1 MLPMSDRGEYTIYV
15 LRPEHSG
22 GLCGIVLP
30 CLDYSERGRVGYF
43 YSFVGKEQTVNVV
56 SQHEKITR
64 EKALEI
70 AARYV
75 SGQSYI
81 TRVEFPQPNE
91 DLKRII
97 QQENRR
103 KYKGYKGKHYAR

>member
-1 MLPMSDRGEYTIYV
+1 MRQMSDRGEYTIYV

-30 CLDYSERGRVGYF
+30 CLDFSERGKFGYF
-43 YSFVGKEQTVNVV
+43 YSFVGKAQTVNVV

-75 SGQSYI
+75 SGKSYI
-81 TRVEFPQPNE
+81 THVEFPQPNE
-91 DLKRII
+91 DLKRIL
-97 QQENRR
+97 QQEQRR
-103 KYKGYKGKHYAR
+103 KHRA

>member
-1 MLPMSDRGEYTIYV
+1 MSYNNREEFTIYV
-15 LRPEHSG
+15 FKPEYTG
-22 GLCGIVLP
+22 GLCGIVLHG
-30 CLDYSERGRVGYF
+30 LDFSKRGIVGHF
-43 YSFVGKEQTVNVV
+43 YSFVGKKQTVNVV
-56 SQHEKITR
+56 SEHEVISR

-75 SGQSYI
+75 SGQGHI
-81 TRVEFPQPNE
+81 TRIEFPQPDE

-103 KYKGYKGKHYAR
+103 KNRRYA

>member
-1 MLPMSDRGEYTIYV
+1 MRPMSDRGEYTIYV

-30 CLDYSERGRVGYF
+30 CLDNSERGRVGYF
-43 YSFVGKEQTVNVV
+43 HSFVGKAQTVNVV
-56 SQHEKITR
+56 SQHEKISR

-75 SGQSYI
+75 AGKSYI
-81 TRVEFPQPNE
+81 TRIEFPQPNE
-91 DLKRII
+91 DLKRIL
-97 QQENRR
+97 QHEQRR
-103 KYKGYKGKHYAR
+103 KQRA